1 MKYRVNDKID
11 NVDVYKINENGPEKV
26 KFLNVIEDKTVLL
39 IGVPGAFTPTCS
51 EEHLPG
57 YVKLLDDFL
66 SKGIQKIIFISVND
80 PFVLEKWLDA
90 NNAKNIIGDI
100 IWLII
105 LASLFCPESNQS
117 IIGIPFSIGLRLFVI
132 KEFFSFLRE
141 IFFFAFGSVINCLN
155 SAHPF
160 M

>member
-1 MKYRVNDKID
+1 MKYKVNDKID

-57 YVKLLDDFL
+57 YVKLSDDFL

-90 NNAKNIIGDI
+90 NDAKNIDFLSDYDHNFLEKSGFEIDLSVVG
-100 IWLII
+100 L
-105 LASLFCPESNQS
+105 
-117 IIGIPFSIGLRLFVI
+117 GIRLSRFAMVI
-132 KEFFSFLRE
+132 KN
-141 IFFFAFGSVINCLN
+141 SVITHIFDENGAGLLN
-155 SAHPF
+155 SKAEKVISKL
-160 M
+160 